1 MPCPGVETLDRLA
14 AWNPWWR
21 DGRVPEALTGRPRE
35 GVDALLEDLEGPRA
49 VVLSGIRR
57 SGKTTLMYQMVAG
70 LLARGVDPQRVF
82 YANLE
87 DIALHGVSLEEMA
100 SAHRQALAP
109 EPPRYLLLD
118 EVQMRPE
125 WPRFARVLVDRKADR
140 LAVTGSTASLLD
152 GDAGRLLTG
161 RHLTTQV
168 RPLGFG
174 GFLAFH
180 DVAAPASPVT
190 AEHADALVHHLDRF
204 LRLGG
209 FPQPNVEDPAR
220 ARRTLHH
227 YFTDILQRDLVASR
241 GLDASNVL
249 ALGTYLAKAFARPHS
264 KSSLQRATGLSRNAV
279 RDYVEALRTAY
290 VLQPCTRF
298 SWSPKP
304 AVAEQAPVKYY
315 LADPGLREAVAGPG
329 DLGRLAE
336 NAVANALHARGLP
349 LHYWKERHEVDFVV
363 PRLDGRVDA
372 LQVTYG
378 EEVPER
384 ETGALRALRD
394 QLPAARR
401 GTFLVLTRT
410 EQRLDEHSMP
420 LWRWLLDDGEA
431 VRAAQE
437 GG

>member
-1 MPCPGVETLDRLA
+1 MALRGFVDALERLA

-35 GVDALLEDLEGPRA
+35 GIDSLLGDLEGPRA
-49 VVLSGIRR
+49 VVLTGIRR

-87 DIALHGVSLEEMA
+87 DVALHGLSLEELA

-109 EPPRYLLLD
+109 QPPRYLLLD
-118 EVQMRPE
+118 EVQMGPE

-161 RHLTTQV
+161 RHLTTEV
-168 RPLGFG
+168 RPLGFR

-180 DVAAPASPVT
+180 DIAAPSAPVP
-190 AEHADALVHHLDRF
+190 AEEADALVHHLDRF

-209 FPQPNVEDPAR
+209 FPQPNLEDPAR
-220 ARRTLHH
+220 ARRTLLH
-227 YFTDILQRDLVASR
+227 YFTDILQRDLVVSR
-241 GLDASNVL
+241 GLDASNVRTI
-249 ALGTYLAKAFARPHS
+249 GTYLARTFARPHS
-264 KSSLQRATGLSRNAV
+264 KSSLQRATGLSRNAL
-279 RDYVEALRTAY
+279 RDYIEALSTAY

-298 SWSPKP
+298 TWSPKP
-304 AVAEQAPVKYY
+304 AVTEQAPVKYY

-329 DLGRLAE
+329 DVGRLAE
-336 NAVANALHARGLP
+336 NAVANALHARGSP

-363 PRLDGRVDA
+363 PRADGRVDA
-372 LQVTYG
+372 FQVTYG
-378 EEVPER
+378 EGAPER
-384 ETGALRALRD
+384 ETQALRALRD
-394 QLPAARR
+394 ELPASRR

-410 EQRLDEHSMP
+410 EQRLEEASMP
-420 LWRWLLDDGEA
+420 LWKWLLAEGEA
-431 VRAAQE
+431 APA
-437 GG
+437 G